1 MIQQAPITR
10 DTYHQHAALSRG
22 RLFDL
27 HDSPRIYEAKHIL
40 RTIPPKKPTP
50 QMQLG
55 TAIHAMALEGRSLL
69 VSCPPEHLASNG
81 AMSTKAAKEWRAE
94 VEAEGYIVSDAETT
108 GRIQMAAWSVAFAL
122 QKIGIDLDRC
132 IIEQPILWTHAETE
146 IACRCLPD
154 IRANRGIIDL
164 KTTEKI
170 DDRDLERS
178 IWDYG
183 LWLQYAHYREGFES
197 LGYPL
202 ETWSFLFVETQPP
215 YRTKWVSLDA
225 DYEHWAVQ
233 KRHELMRE
241 LKDRTDRNDWA
252 EKGEGEPREVK
263 LPRFIKGE

>member
-1 MIQQAPITR
+1 MIQQAITR
-10 DTYHQHAALSRG
+10 DTYHAHPALSRG

-27 HDSPRIYEAKHIL
+27 HDSPRVYEAKHIL
-40 RTIPPKKPTP
+40 RTIPPKRPTP

-55 TAIHAMALEGRSLL
+55 TAIHSLALEGRSLL
-69 VSCPPEHLASNG
+69 VSCPVEHLASNG

-94 VEAEGYIVSDAETT
+94 VEAEGYIVSDPETT

-122 QKIGIDLDRC
+122 QKIGIDLERC
-132 IIEQPILWTHAETE
+132 HIEQPILWTHAETE

-154 IRANRGIIDL
+154 VRANRGIIDL

-170 DDRDLERS
+170 DDRDLEKS
-178 IWDYG
+178 IYDYG

-197 LGYPL
+197 LGHTL
-202 ETWSFLFVETQPP
+202 ETWSFLFVETQAP
-215 YRTKWVSLDA
+215 YRTKWVSMDP

-233 KRHELMRE
+233 KRHELLRD
-241 LKDRTDRNDWA
+241 LKDRTERNDWA
-252 EKGEGEPREVK
+252 EKDEGEPREVK